1 MKKTALLLIATS
13 LLQITACHNEE
24 NTPQSTS
31 TKPPA
36 KPVINAPAFDAE
48 NAYKLIETQV
58 AFGPRVPG
66 TVAQIKCAAW
76 IESEI
81 KKYADTVYIQ
91 KTTVTTHFKQ
101 KISLHKY
108 YWKHKSSCNKTCFV
122 ASALG

>member
-13 LLQITACHNEE
+13 LLQITSCHNEE

-31 TKPPA
+31 TETPVKL
-36 KPVINAPAFDAE
+36 VINAPAFDAE

-66 TVAQIKCAAW
+66 TVAQTKCAAW

-91 KTTVTTHFKQ
+91 KTTGTQ
-101 KISLHKY
+101 PISNKKY
-108 YWKHKSSCNKTCFV
+108 PCINIIGSINI
-122 ASALG
+122 